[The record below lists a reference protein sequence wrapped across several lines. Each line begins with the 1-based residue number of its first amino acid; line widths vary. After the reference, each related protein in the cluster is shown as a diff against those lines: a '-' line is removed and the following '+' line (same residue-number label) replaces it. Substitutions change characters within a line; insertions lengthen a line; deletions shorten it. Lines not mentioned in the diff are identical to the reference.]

1 MSFYSK
7 TCLIKPFQINFY
19 IPNWYLVGKLSFFA
33 RRHFDDKSFFFIFF
47 RKLFHLWAQSDQKLE
62 QKVAQMFKKVTKK
75 KAQHFYLKSNVLKVA
90 QIVTQHLEH
99 SCEKIGHQELEKI
112 AQFEH
117 TVCG

>member
-1 MSFYSK
+1 MAS
-7 TCLIKPFQINFY
+7 CLFLRVGILTIK
-19 IPNWYLVGKLSFFA
+19 V
-33 RRHFDDKSFFFIFF
+33 FFFIFF